1 MSASH
6 TIELTDTETNLSSGD
21 INLSP
26 DSLAFAT
33 PTGWKLS
40 KVTLR
45 GGLQEGIDLVEIDN
59 GSLQLAVLPTRGMSI
74 WKARLGDLRLGWDS
88 PVKDPVHP
96 AYMNLQAVG
105 GIGWLKGFNEWIVRC
120 GLSSMGAPGEDVIID
135 NNGNPTTVSL
145 PLHGNIANIPARKV
159 SVQITDS
166 EIILR
171 GEVLES
177 MMFGPNLLLTT
188 ELRTGFGSSGFTLTD
203 TVTNIG
209 RNPTDHQ
216 LLYHINCG
224 SPLLEPGTRLVAPFR
239 EVAPR
244 DDRALEGIEEFAT
257 CDSPQAGFVEQAYW
271 MRLQGKQPTGN
282 TAAMLKN
289 AAGNKAAVLRY
300 TLQDFPCFTFWKNTA
315 AREDGYVTGMEPA
328 TAFPNNRANEREQ
341 GRVILLDGGESR
353 QTRMTVDVLDSSAAV
368 TATEAEIRDL
378 ARQDPT
384 IHNQPRPEGLA

>member
-341 GRVILLDGGESR
+341 GRVVVLDGGESR